1 MMRIYPHVGT
11 DVQSAPADRSISFQM
26 EQCEVAEWLASLASL
41 RGRRGTLEELE
52 NRLEDALRLAVW
64 GRNDVILD
72 LSTDELAQAIEELA
86 EGLATL
92 SAGGLSPLGGLLQK
106 LSSR

>member
-1 MMRIYPHVGT
+1 MRIHPHVGT
-11 DVQSAPADRSISFQM
+11 DVQSAPADRSISFQL

-64 GRNDVILD
+64 GRNDVILE
-72 LSTDELAQAIEELA
+72 LSTDEVAQAIGELA
-86 EGLATL
+86 AALATL
-92 SAGGLSPLGGLLQK
+92 SAGDPSPLGGLLEQ

>member
-1 MMRIYPHVGT
+1 MRIATHVRT

-41 RGRRGTLEELE
+41 RGRRGTLDELE

-92 SAGGLSPLGGLLQK
+92 SAGDLSPLGGLLQK